1 MCFAVY
7 FARIG
12 MISGE
17 IYAFCNR
24 FRPRLTRITK
34 TVHPLA
40 RRNYWSNVEEK
51 GVNECTVIA
60 ITVMS
65 ITISQR
71 NNYLFCKQAKS
82 RKSIILMAFL
92 T

>member
-1 MCFAVY
+1 MYFAVY
-7 FARIG
+7 FARIV

-40 RRNYWSNVEEK
+40 RRNYWSSE